1 MADTKRGRDRKA
13 RRDAHEADLRVLEAD
28 VDALRDDSPE
38 PVVYEDDHGDVDAI
52 TLVAYLSDP
61 NNEHLSAAA
70 AAADAEREA
79 RGQRVEHTHHRS
91 DD

>member
-13 RRDAHEADLRVLEAD
+13 RRDAREAERRVLEAD
-28 VDALRDDSPE
+28 VAAFEDDSPE
-38 PVVYEDDHGDVDAI
+38 PVVYEDEHGDVDAI

-61 NNEHLSAAA
+61 DSEHLSAATKSTGP
-70 AAADAEREA
+70 ADAAEYVERTHP
-79 RGQRVEHTHHRS
+79 RG